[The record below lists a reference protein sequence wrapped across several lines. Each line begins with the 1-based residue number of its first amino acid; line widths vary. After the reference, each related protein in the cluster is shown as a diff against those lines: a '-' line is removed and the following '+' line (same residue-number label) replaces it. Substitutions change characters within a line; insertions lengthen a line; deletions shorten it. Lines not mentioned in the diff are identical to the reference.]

1 MNKQEAINILEQALN
16 AANLKGVYSLAD
28 IQTILTALEVIKND
42 IIKN

>member
-1 MNKQEAINILEQALN
+1 MDKQEAINILEQALN
-16 AANLKGVYSLAD
+16 AANLKGVYSLTD